1 MRQNTRPFPPARD
14 RTNKKEEFSMTANET
29 NAVQSKPKSL
39 VGLYL
44 LLVIVL
50 IISLAGTGLSTALYF
65 RTTQQTDTEAATEDT
80 QEDGVTI
87 AGEYV
92 IRSTTDISDAYKFGD
107 TSALSNKDE
116 ETLDMAAAVLDEII
130 TDGMTDYEKEKAV
143 YDWMTSELDSDD
155 GLLTVIPTTSADC
168 DNPYGVLKYHNA
180 VCVGYA
186 TTFRLFMQMLDIP
199 CMVVHNEEAYH
210 SWDLVQLDGEWYHTD
225 IYSDAGRGNYANF
238 NLTDE
243 MMMATGESW
252 DLDYFPSADSLTYN
266 VLYNSAMEVTDIF
279 EIPALL
285 RDAIDNA
292 ETSLALKFSSDFTEE
307 EAEIADEM
315 VSRIESLLGDEAYF
329 LWDWSN
335 VDDGYLYTITVN
347 YLDFSTSFELSDEDY
362 EKMEA
367 AITESFGD
375 YEDDSDWDWD
385 WDEYEDY
392 DWDDEAVG

>member
-1 MRQNTRPFPPARD
+1 MRRKISSGSRLSGIAQIE
-14 RTNKKEEFSMTANET
+14 KEEFPMTENET
-29 NAVQSKPKSL
+29 NVVQSKPKSL
-39 VGLYL
+39 TGLYL
-44 LLVIVL
+44 LLVVVL
-50 IISLAGTGLSTALYF
+50 IISLAGTGLSTALYL

-92 IRSTTDISDAYKFGD
+92 IRPTTNISDAYKSGD
-107 TSALSNKDE
+107 TSGLDDKE
-116 ETLDMAAAVLDEII
+116 KETLDMAAAVLDEII

-143 YDWMTSELDSDD
+143 YDWMTSELDSDS
-155 GLLTVIPTTSADC
+155 GLLSVIPTTQADC

-186 TTFRLFMQMLDIP
+186 TTFRLFMQMMDIP
-199 CMVVHNEEAYH
+199 CMVVHNTEEYH

-225 IYSDAGRGNYANF
+225 IYSDAGN
-238 NLTDE
+238 
-243 MMMATGESW
+243 GESYAHFNRTDSMVLGSGETW

-266 VLYNSAMEVTDIF
+266 VLYNNAVEADNIY

-285 RDAIDNA
+285 REVIDNG
-292 ETSLALKFSSDFTEE
+292 ETALALKFSSDLTEE
-307 EAEIADEM
+307 QAEIADEM

-335 VDDGYLYTITVN
+335 VDDGYLYTISVN

-362 EKMEA
+362 ERMEA

-385 WDEYEDY
+385 DYENY
-392 DWDDEAVG
+392 DWDDDAVG